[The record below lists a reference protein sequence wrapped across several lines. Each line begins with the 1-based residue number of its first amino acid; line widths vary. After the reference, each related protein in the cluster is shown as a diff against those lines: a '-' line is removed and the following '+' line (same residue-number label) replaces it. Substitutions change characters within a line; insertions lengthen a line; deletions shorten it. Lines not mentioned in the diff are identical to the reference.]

1 MKTLV
6 TKLETKITI
15 FLSHRPRLYAL
26 VVGVGVVL
34 FWRGVW
40 HTIDQFHAYL
50 KYHSDLSTIDAFN
63 SPWWDGPLSLLLGC
77 IILYLTGAFISSFI
91 GNELILSGLRG
102 EKKLT
107 EKTEGEVKNEVRAIS
122 DIKDE
127 LRNITKTL
135 EQLEKKVL
143 EHHSAK

>member
-1 MKTLV
+1 MRNLV
-6 TKLETKITI
+6 LKLEGKITN
-15 FLSHRPRLYAL
+15 FLSHRPKLYAL
-26 VVGVGVVL
+26 VVGIGIVL

-40 HTIDQFHAYL
+40 HSADQIHNYFSYQADLLTIDSF
-50 KYHSDLSTIDAFN
+50 T
-63 SPWWDGPLSLLLGC
+63 SPWWDGPLSLLAGS
-77 IILYLTGAFISSFI
+77 IVLYFTGAFISSFI

-102 EKKLT
+102 EKRLT

-127 LRNITKTL
+127 LKNVTQTL

-143 EHHSAK
+143 EHHRV